1 MRRYQKFLV
10 FGRTAKAV
18 TAAFALM
25 AMLALGVF
33 ASSPSLH
40 HRIHPDSGRVD
51 HFCAICA
58 FASGH
63 LNWTH
68 SVPAIAVAAMFVIRT
83 RLPGERPLISN
94 LDFYSCPNRAPP
106 RS

>member
-1 MRRYQKFLV
+1 MRHYQRV
-10 FGRTAKAV
+10 FGLGRTAKAI
-18 TAAFALM
+18 TAAFALV

-40 HRIHPDSGRVD
+40 QRIHPDSDRAD
-51 HFCAICA
+51 HFCAVCA

-68 SVPAIAVAAMFVIRT
+68 SVPAIAVAAIFIIHRNF
-83 RLPGERPLISN
+83 LGERTLISYF
-94 LDFYSCPNRAPP
+94 DFYSFPTRAPP
-106 RS
+106 RF